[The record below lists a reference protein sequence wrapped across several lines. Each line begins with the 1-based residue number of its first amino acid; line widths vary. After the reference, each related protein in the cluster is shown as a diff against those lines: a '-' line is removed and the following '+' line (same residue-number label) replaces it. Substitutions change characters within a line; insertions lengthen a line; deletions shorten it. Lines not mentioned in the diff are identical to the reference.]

1 MKKKIEA
8 ASLDKE
14 NKSDTMNGTADSV
27 AAMENRADSVV
38 STLTTPDGKL
48 SFGTKLGFGVGD
60 LGGNLFFT
68 AMGFW
73 SLNYLTDT
81 VGIPAAAAGIA
92 IMVAKIWDA
101 IIDPAIGYISD
112 RTRSPWGRRR
122 PYLLFGALPLFLAMW
137 YFFSAPHFNT
147 TAGGAFWAAMVLC
160 LLNTAY
166 SLVNIPYGALTPEL
180 TKDFKERTSLN
191 GFRFSSAV
199 IGTILGAA
207 IVLPIVNLAGGD
219 KHRGFSY
226 VGLIFGLIMAV
237 TILIT
242 FFSVREP
249 DHATMTI
256 SKEKFIATY
265 LAVFKDRTY
274 VRLLIVYACNLTGL
288 TFVQTILVYYFKYLY
303 RNEGMTTIAMIM
315 LLVTAM
321 FCIPISVL
329 VAKKIGKKRTYQLA
343 LGILAISCMVIY
355 SLGHILG
362 MNFTLGVMLFAGIGI
377 GFGYVPPF
385 AMLPDVVE
393 VDAIKSKTRKE
404 GAYYGMWTFTAQL
417 GVALATALAGTFLGW
432 AGFVADAAQNP
443 AALLTIRLIIGPIPS
458 IIFIAGI
465 LLINRYPLDEKTYDA
480 LLLKENA
487 KTS

>member
-1 MKKKIEA
+1 MGKMTE
-8 ASLDKE
+8 
-14 NKSDTMNGTADSV
+14 SD
-27 AAMENRADSVV
+27 V
-38 STLTTPDGKL
+38 SIQNPLGGKL
-48 SFGTKLGFGVGD
+48 SFGTKLGFGIGD

-81 VGIPAAAAGIA
+81 VGIPAVAAGIA

-101 IIDPAIGYISD
+101 VIDPFIGYMSD

-147 TAGGAFWAAMVLC
+147 TAGGAFWAALMLC

-207 IVLPIVNLAGGD
+207 IVLPIVSLAGGD

-226 VGLIFGLIMAV
+226 VGFIFGLIMAA

-249 DHATMTI
+249 DHAHVTI
-256 SKEKFIATY
+256 SKEKFFATY
-265 LAVFKDRTY
+265 LAVFKDWTY
-274 VRLLIVYACNLTGL
+274 VRLLLVYACNLTGL

-303 RNEGMTTIAMIM
+303 QNEGMTTIAMIM

-321 FCIPISVL
+321 VCIPISVL

-343 LGILAISCMVIY
+343 LGILVVSCMTIFF
-355 SLGHILG
+355 LGHVLG
-362 MNFTLGVMLFAGIGI
+362 MTFTLAVMLFAGIGI

-393 VDAIKSKTRKE
+393 VDAIRSKTRKE
-404 GAYYGMWTFTAQL
+404 GSYYGMWTFTAQL

-432 AGFVADAAQNP
+432 SGFVADAVQNP
-443 AALLTIRLIIGPIPS
+443 ATLLTIRLIIGPIPS
-458 IIFIAGI
+458 VIFIAGI

-480 LLLKENA
+480 ILLHENSKA
-487 KTS
+487 DG